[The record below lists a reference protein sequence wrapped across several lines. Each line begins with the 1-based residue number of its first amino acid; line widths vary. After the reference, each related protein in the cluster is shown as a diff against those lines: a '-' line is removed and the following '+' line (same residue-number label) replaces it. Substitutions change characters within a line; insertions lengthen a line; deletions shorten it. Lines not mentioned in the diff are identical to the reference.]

1 MWPQVPIEMGFLK
14 SRINIFLMKFLEK
27 YIYESSD
34 NIIALSQGMKNEI
47 LKNSI
52 DKKK

>member
-1 MWPQVPIEMGFLK
+1 
-14 SRINIFLMKFLEK
+14 MKFLEK

-47 LKNSI
+47 LKITSI